1 MRPTWK
7 RAVVGLLI
15 AAAVGGAAL
24 GLARPGDPPPTFI
37 PHTEEPEKVSPP
49 DDFVSV
55 VQAKATEQAPSNNA
69 AVALEWTGP
78 AVVKANQPTEY
89 TLTARNL
96 CGQTLQKV
104 VVQVRA
110 PKGVEI
116 TGVSPAVKPID
127 GVYLWELDTLDAKT
141 SKAVAV
147 TLRQPAKGEMTCQAW
162 VTLTGT
168 SAMKAAVKEPKL
180 EVKIK
185 APETVVIGDTIPIE
199 YAVSNSGDHP
209 AQQVAVKLSVPGFE
223 KKNLMKEL
231 KPGDQDSHRMNLIA
245 SKGGTFTYEAV
256 ATGEDGLTATARTS
270 VRVLMPKLD
279 VKVTG
284 PAERL
289 IGTKGRYT
297 VTVSNPGEVPV
308 SGVTMSGAIPV
319 GFKVCDTGAATLYA
333 GRLTWSVDDLPPGK
347 GVTFAFE
354 GVSHTAGQLTHK
366 VEATGDRDTKATGE
380 CVTTVEGIPGLRME
394 LVDSADPVERGGEIT
409 YEIKV
414 TNTGT
419 KADTGVKIVCDLPLN
434 LKFVSCSGPTKGQF
448 TVEEIPLG
456 RASENAIVIKSNPTK
471 ITRQI
476 VTFDPISDLAPKT
489 EAVFKVKVKG
499 LMADDV
505 RFKAVMTSKHLTT
518 PVTKEESTRVYGE

>member
-127 GVYLWELDTLDAKT
+127 GVYLWELDTLDART
-141 SKAVAV
+141 SKAVTV
-147 TLRQPAKGEMTCQAW
+147 MLRQPAKGEMTCQAW

-168 SAMKAAVKEPKL
+168 SAMKATVKEPKL

-185 APETVVIGDTIPIE
+185 APEKVAVGDKI
-199 YAVSNSGDHP
+199 AVRCEGRNTGDHP
-209 AQQVAVKLSVPGFE
+209 ADDVALTLSGLGGLLPRQ
-223 KKNLMKEL
+223 L
-231 KPGDQDSHRMNLIA
+231 KPGERMEFTEQFDAA
-245 SKGGTFTYEAV
+245 SAGPVTYEAV
-256 ATGEDGLTATARTS
+256 VFDRDGQRASAKATVQVVS
-270 VRVLMPKLD
+270 PKLD
-279 VKVTG
+279 MSVSG
-284 PAERL
+284 PKERQ
-289 IGTKGRYT
+289 IGANSRYT
-297 VTVSNPGEVPV
+297 VTVKNTGDIPV
-308 SGVTMSGAIPV
+308 SGVKVSETLPS
-319 GFKVCDTGAATLYA
+319 GFKVSVPDG
-333 GRLTWSVDDLPPGK
+333 GQQVGDKLTWHVGDLAPGGEK
-347 GVTFAFE
+347 AFHFW
-354 GVSHTAGQLTHK
+354 GSTSAVGPLVHK
-366 VEATGDRDTKATGE
+366 VEATGDRNTKATGE

-394 LVDSADPVERGGEIT
+394 LVDNADPVEKGGEIT
-409 YEIKV
+409 YEIRV

-419 KADTGVKIVCDLPLN
+419 KASVGVTIICNLPDE
-434 LKFVSCSGPTKGQF
+434 LKFVSCSGPTKGEYVVS
-448 TVEEIPLG
+448 TPSVIVGPGGAIPPPAGKLHQ
-456 RASENAIVIKSNPTK
+456 VY
-471 ITRQI
+471 
-476 VTFDPISDLAPKT
+476 FDPISDLPPKT

-499 LMADDV
+499 VGTGDV
-505 RFKAVMTSKHLTT
+505 RFKAIMTSKHLTT